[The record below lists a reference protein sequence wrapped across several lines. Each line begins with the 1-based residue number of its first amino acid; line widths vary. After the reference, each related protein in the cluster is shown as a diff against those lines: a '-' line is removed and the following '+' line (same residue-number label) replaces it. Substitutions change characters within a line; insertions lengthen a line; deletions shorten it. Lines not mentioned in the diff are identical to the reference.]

1 MAAGGDTLRRFLLA
15 GVLVAGFVLL
25 LYWLFGHDLTAR
37 RDMRVLYLS
46 GFLVLLLAGFT
57 GRARFAAVRS
67 WGWGRVVGNLG
78 FWLLMLL
85 LLVGGYSYKDELRQ
99 VGRHILGQIDP
110 AWGQV
115 DGRSVSFAIADDGQ
129 FHIEANVGGVPVRF
143 ILDTGASDVMLSPF
157 DARRLGFDPAAL
169 SYTRIYQT
177 ANGTVAGASVVLP
190 SLEIG
195 SIRLTNLPASVMQT
209 DSSTSLLGMSF
220 LSRLASYKVDG
231 SRLTLVQ

>member
-1 MAAGGDTLRRFLLA
+1 
-15 GVLVAGFVLL
+15 
-25 LYWLFGHDLTAR
+25 
-37 RDMRVLYLS
+37 
-46 GFLVLLLAGFT
+46 
-57 GRARFAAVRS
+57 
-67 WGWGRVVGNLG
+67 
-78 FWLLMLL
+78 
-85 LLVGGYSYKDELRQ
+85 
-99 VGRHILGQIDP
+99 
-110 AWGQV
+110 
-115 DGRSVSFAIADDGQ
+115 
-129 FHIEANVGGVPVRF
+129 VPVRF

-177 ANGTVAGASVVLP
+177 ANGTVAGAPVVLP

-209 DSSTSLLGMSF
+209 DSGTSLLGMSF